1 MLTLR
6 LTEREATLVENALR
20 ERFELLMA
28 EGLSDE
34 GTEVAA
40 IPDKLDLGRSSA

>member
-6 LTEREATLVENALR
+6 LTEREVELVEIALR
-20 ERFELLMA
+20 ERFEIVMA

-40 IPDKLDLGRSSA
+40 ILDKLEIGRSSA